1 MTYNYK
7 PAGGIQLISDTD
19 PHQLAAVSDA
29 YYEIRIQNRAHNNQ
43 NDASNGDSILI
54 GTREQLVYELVS
66 GSELKMYQIAPANLY
81 FQQLGSASGF
91 IVVAWIASG
100 KVDL

>member
-19 PHQLAAVSDA
+19 QHQLAAVSDA